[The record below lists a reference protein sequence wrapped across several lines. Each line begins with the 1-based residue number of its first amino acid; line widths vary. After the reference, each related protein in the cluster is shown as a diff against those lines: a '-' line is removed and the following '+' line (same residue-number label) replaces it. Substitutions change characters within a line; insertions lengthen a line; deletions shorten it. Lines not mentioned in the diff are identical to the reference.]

1 VRAIRAG
8 GATATFFLVG
18 EQVERFPTVAA
29 EIAAAGHAIGIH
41 GYRHTMLLRRLP
53 GPLREDLARAAH
65 VIGSATGVETAL
77 YRPPYG
83 VFSLPALRL
92 VRRLG
97 WSPYLW
103 SRWGRD
109 WDRDATPA
117 SIAELATRN
126 LVAGDVVLLHDAD
139 HYSSAGSWLAT
150 AAAVPALLDAAARL
164 GEPLV
169 ALSQSR

>member
-1 VRAIRAG
+1 VMGSGTG
-8 GATATFFLVG
+8 G
-18 EQVERFPTVAA
+18 
-29 EIAAAGHAIGIH
+29 
-41 GYRHTMLLRRLP
+41 
-53 GPLREDLARAAH
+53 
-65 VIGSATGVETAL
+65 ETAL
-77 YRPPYG
+77 CRAPYG

-109 WDRDATPA
+109 WDRDATPS

-150 AAAVPALLDAAARL
+150 AAAGPAMPDAAAPL
-164 GEPLV
+164 GPPLV
-169 ALSQSR
+169 SPSQSR